1 MTPAITNHIWVAIAA
16 LLVYAVLRQYL
27 RWLLYIGIG
36 FAVVT
41 SLPYVMR
48 GQAPPWAVSAVPWL
62 TQLAQQAWGTLQPAL
77 HL

>member
-1 MTPAITNHIWVAIAA
+1 MTAIVNHIFLAFAA
-16 LLVYAVLRQYL
+16 LLIDAVFRRYL
-27 RWLLYIGIG
+27 PWLLYIGIG

-77 HL
+77 LL